1 VTCRAF
7 RFQVDAWRGDRVES
21 QHVVHVAALGTPA
34 LGAAEVD
41 PASLP
46 HTCMR
51 STAKPL
57 QLLPLVA
64 RGGAARIGFEAAD
77 LALMAASH
85 DGTLVHAARTRSILS
100 RLGASPAALRCG
112 LHRPYFLDDLPAD
125 DPARAHMYGA
135 LHHNCSG
142 NHAAM
147 LAQAQLA
154 GVELADYLDPDC
166 ASQRLMHTVVH
177 ALADE
182 APVILLD
189 NCNAPCYDLS
199 LPGIAAAYASLAD
212 PASLRRFDAA
222 RSALLASVAPL
233 DACVAALEAIG
244 TAMATC
250 PEWLTGETTPSTRL
264 ARSLQGSLVL
274 KHGAEGML
282 CAAFLD
288 RRAAIALKV
297 ADGSARAA
305 MPVLLHLLHA
315 FGWQRDAPG
324 LLDLQ
329 EPVLRGNDGQVVGCL
344 RVRAPM

>member
-1 VTCRAF
+1 M
-7 RFQVDAWRGDRVES
+7 
-21 QHVVHVAALGTPA
+21 VHVAALGTPA
-34 LGAAEVD
+34 LGRADVD
-41 PASLP
+41 PAGLP
-46 HTCMR
+46 RTCMR

-64 RGGAARIGFEAAD
+64 RGGAVRFGFEAAD

-85 DGTLVHAARTRSILS
+85 DGTLEHAERARSILA
-100 RLGASPAALRCG
+100 RLGLLPAALRCG
-112 LHRPYFLDDLPAD
+112 LHRPYFLEDLPAD
-125 DPARAHMYGA
+125 DPARVRVYGA

-147 LAQAQLA
+147 LAQAVLA
-154 GVELADYLDPDC
+154 GVDPARYLDPEC
-166 ASQRLMHTVVH
+166 TSQRLVHGVVH
-177 ALADE
+177 ALAAE
-182 APVILLD
+182 SPVILLD

-199 LPGIAAAYASLAD
+199 LPAIAAAYASLAD
-212 PASLRRFDAA
+212 PTALRRFDAA
-222 RSALLASVAPL
+222 RAALLAAVAPL

-244 TAMATC
+244 RAMATC

-264 ARSLQGSLVL
+264 ARSLQGSLAL

-288 RRAAIALKV
+288 RRAAIVLKV

-315 FGWQRDAPG
+315 FGWQRDAHG
-324 LLDLQ
+324 LHDLQ
-329 EPVLRGNDGQVVGCL
+329 EPVLRGNDSQVVGCL
-344 RVRAPM
+344 RVRSPM

>member
-1 VTCRAF
+1 MTCRAF

-154 GVELADYLDPDC
+154 GVELAEYLDPDC

-177 ALADE
+177 A
-182 APVILLD
+182 
-189 NCNAPCYDLS
+189 
-199 LPGIAAAYASLAD
+199 LAD